1 MAYGKRSR
9 GVGSSYSGPRTPRQ
23 PGVGGPPKFGRQ
35 NTMAQMPKIGGQ
47 NQPGGFPTNY
57 GQAATNFGA
66 PPKPVGFPTGGG
78 APPPNANT
86 FGGGQNQFGGG
97 MQLGAPGPIQFGA
110 PQQQNM
116 GGQFGGG
123 GWGAPPQNMGG
134 PWSPDLNAGP
144 GMRAPQQPMGWQ
156 MGAPPSA
163 WATKQNY
170 GSDPGN
176 PYEDPNA
183 PPPPPPPTAGPG
195 GPPPPPNPGEGFQ
208 PSQTGM
214 GGPQAYNDPN
224 NPYDPPV
231 PPHDP
236 GPQVVDP
243 NAPPPLPPGAP
254 GNQGAGTYNPN
265 NPQAIQSPPGSLGAA
280 MGGTQGGWAGPHGG
294 PRTPPPDP
302 NRRKPKPGEHKAKLQ
317 ELFKKHGNNREAYY
331 KELRE
336 WQASFNEP
344 ERRIYPTGDDG
355 IYPGHPDW
363 PKDMPGPG
371 GQGGQRRTGPWGS
384 KDRWAGRRR
393 PTSRRRRRSGQG
405 IPNFQQRL
413 SASRR

>member
-208 PSQTGM
+208 PTQTGYNASSWASPQQSAGAYTPLEGYEPYGGQGQPTSGARYEHPPGSGNWYVKKAGQQPGTPPPSPTDQQPPTQPPP
-214 GGPQAYNDPN
+214 GGPLADDGPYQFPTPQPLPN
-224 NPYDPPV
+224 LPPG
-231 PPHDP
+231 DN
-236 GPQVVDP
+236 P
-243 NAPPPLPPGAP
+243 NAPRG
-254 GNQGAGTYNPN
+254 
-265 NPQAIQSPPGSLGAA
+265 
-280 MGGTQGGWAGPHGG
+280 
-294 PRTPPPDP
+294 
-302 NRRKPKPGEHKAKLQ
+302 
-317 ELFKKHGNNREAYY
+317 
-331 KELRE
+331 
-336 WQASFNEP
+336 
-344 ERRIYPTGDDG
+344 
-355 IYPGHPDW
+355 YPGT
-363 PKDMPGPG
+363 
-371 GQGGQRRTGPWGS
+371 GQGQLPQGDFEDEYDRNPPQPNPDSPLGERVGP
-384 KDRWAGRRR
+384 DIR
-393 PTSRRRRRSGQG
+393 
-405 IPNFQQRL
+405 
-413 SASRR
+413 